1 MGLLRLIE
9 ASCHTKLVRKRQAL
23 QRVKGLLDLMLEAVF
38 GIKSSDESL
47 ISSQTLPQSGLLSDE
62 RQVSLPELL
71 DMESRG
77 DYSRLAALIGA
88 HQETAL
94 FRKFASLNA
103 QNILYLQAEL
113 VHLESELGNIT
124 QENKYSG
131 DSEKASFLASLF
143 NLKESSG
150 TTKDLQW
157 RKFLEVREK
166 LKEYSMFHPSSIR
179 ILFTNGDR
187 LTMPDSALLQYS
199 QIQKFEKPRDGD
211 LRLLQEWLNRPEGG
225 DFFLQGREADI
236 WEAPEDI
243 IALSSRQAE
252 KDSLTRWI
260 SESLVPW
267 YHRRWGHRVKVAAPT
282 AAAESWG

>member
-1 MGLLRLIE
+1 
-9 ASCHTKLVRKRQAL
+9 
-23 QRVKGLLDLMLEAVF
+23 
-38 GIKSSDESL
+38 
-47 ISSQTLPQSGLLSDE
+47 
-62 RQVSLPELL
+62 
-71 DMESRG
+71 MESRG